1 MPSPATRSI
10 MTLLAILLFALA
22 AGPAGAAIEG
32 FAGWTLPLG
41 DLDDVSD
48 AGVHG
53 GAALTTPLLPG
64 LLDAGPA
71 LVYHDLDG
79 VAPGDDVTLLEML
92 VQARLA
98 IPAGPSLLVAAGLIS
113 PSVTVNGRDRHWGDR
128 FEMVIGAGTR
138 FLLLDLS
145 AAWHHNDLFSAL
157 SVSAGLR
164 F

>member
-1 MPSPATRSI
+1 MPTTAISRI
-10 MTLLAILLFALA
+10 VTLMAVILLVMASA
-22 AGPAGAAIEG
+22 PAGAAIEG

-71 LVYHDLDG
+71 LIYHDLDG

-98 IPAGPSLLVAAGLIS
+98 IPAGPSLLVAAGLVS
-113 PSVTVNGRDRHWGDR
+113 PSVTVNGRDRQWGDR
-128 FEMVIGAGTR
+128 FELVIGAGTR